1 MDNFERYAQA
11 VSLRHDFI
19 MKIFEGVL
27 AGLSAIR
34 SNKLRASLTMLG
46 IVIGIAGVI
55 AMMSFGD
62 GANRLIMWEV
72 ERAGGTSMFGVYRPY
87 RIKQGN
93 KWVLNPS
100 KHHLKMEDVRIIQT
114 ECPSV
119 VASAP
124 EIGQGMNLVAG
135 GKEENVRVT
144 ATTTEFQSIRQWQS
158 DIGRYLSTEDISTW
172 NKICVIGSDV
182 VKRFFQGLNPIG
194 KELQI
199 NNERF
204 TVVGVMES
212 KGGGLN
218 PDDSEDNQVF
228 IPITTAQTRFTGDD
242 HVWHILLKAK
252 DFESVDRAMDEVKV
266 MLMRYNDGE
275 EFFKMWSVKEG
286 LESAGKISLYIKVIL
301 GIIAAVALVVGGI
314 GILNIMLVSVTE
326 RIREI
331 GIRKAVGAK
340 SRDIRF
346 QFLMEAIVL
355 CMIGSVGGI
364 LLGTLLG
371 YGFAWAVT
379 KFIIKEFSWPSVV
392 SIQTIILAVFSGAA
406 VGIFFGY
413 YPASKAAKLP
423 PIEALRHE

>member
-1 MDNFERYAQA
+1 
-11 VSLRHDFI
+11 
-19 MKIFEGVL
+19 MKAFEGIL

-34 SNKLRASLTMLG
+34 SNKLRSSLTMLG

-62 GANRLIMWEV
+62 GANRLIMWEI
-72 ERAGGTSMFGVYRPY
+72 ERVGGTSMFGVYRPY
-87 RIKQGN
+87 KIKQGN

-100 KHHLKMEDVRIIQT
+100 KHHLKMEDVRAVQA

-135 GKEENVRVT
+135 GNQERVRVT
-144 ATTTEFQSIRQWQS
+144 ATTTGFQTIRRWNN
-158 DIGRYLSTEDISTW
+158 DIGRFLSTEDIGTW
-172 NKICVIGSDV
+172 SKICVIGTEV
-182 VKRFFQGLNPIG
+182 VKQFFKGLNPIG
-194 KELQI
+194 KELRI
-199 NNERF
+199 NDERF

-218 PDDSEDNQVF
+218 PDNSEDNQVL

-242 HVWHILLKAK
+242 RVWHLLLKAK
-252 DFESVDRAMDEVKV
+252 DYESVEKAMAEVKV
-266 MLMRYNDGE
+266 MLMRYHNGE
-275 EFFKMWSVKEG
+275 EFFEMWSIKEG
-286 LESAGKISLYIKVIL
+286 MEIAGKISLYIKVIL
-301 GIIAAVALVVGGI
+301 GIIASVALIVGGI

-331 GIRKAVGAK
+331 GIRKSVGAK
-340 SRDIRF
+340 SRDIRL
-346 QFLMEAIVL
+346 QFLMEAVVL

-364 LLGTLLG
+364 LVGALLG

-406 VGIFFGY
+406 IGIFFGY

>member
-1 MDNFERYAQA
+1 
-11 VSLRHDFI
+11 
-19 MKIFEGVL
+19 MKVLEGIL
-27 AGLSAIR
+27 AGLAVIR
-34 SNKLRASLTMLG
+34 SHKLRSSLTMLG

-72 ERAGGTSMFGVYRPY
+72 ERVGGTSMFGVYREWK
-87 RIKQGN
+87 IKQGN
-93 KWVLNPS
+93 KWILNPS
-100 KHHLKMEDVRIIQT
+100 KHRLKLEDARSIQA

-119 VASAP
+119 IGVAP
-124 EIGQGMNLVAG
+124 EIGQRMNLVAG
-135 GKEENVRVT
+135 GNEERVSVT
-144 ATTTEFQSIRQWQS
+144 ATTMEFQAIRRWNN
-158 DIGRYLSTEDISTW
+158 DIGRFLSTEDISAW
-172 NKICVIGSDV
+172 SKICVIGTEI
-182 VKRFFQGLNPIG
+182 VKQFFKGLNPIG

-204 TVVGVMES
+204 TIVGVMES
-212 KGGGLN
+212 KGGGLD
-218 PDDSEDNQVF
+218 PESSEDKQIF

-242 HVWHILLKAK
+242 DVWHILLKAK
-252 DFESVDRAMDEVKV
+252 DYESVDRAMAEVK
-266 MLMRYNDGE
+266 MTLMRYHDGE
-275 EFFKMWSVKEG
+275 EFFKMWSIKEG

-301 GIIAAVALVVGGI
+301 GIIASVALVVGGI

-346 QFLMEAIVL
+346 QFLMEAVVL
-355 CMIGSVGGI
+355 CMIGSAGGI
-364 LLGTLLG
+364 LVGTLLG

-379 KFIIKEFSWPSVV
+379 KFIIKEFAWPSVV
-392 SIQTIILAVFSGAA
+392 SIQTVMLAVFSGAA

>member
-1 MDNFERYAQA
+1 
-11 VSLRHDFI
+11 
-19 MKIFEGVL
+19 
-27 AGLSAIR
+27 
-34 SNKLRASLTMLG
+34 MLG

-72 ERAGGTSMFGVYRPY
+72 EKAGGTSMFGVYRPY
-87 RIKQGN
+87 KIKEGN

-100 KHHLKMEDVRIIQT
+100 KYHLKLEDALIIQA

-119 VASAP
+119 DSVAP
-124 EIGQGMNLVAG
+124 EIGTGATVVTG
-135 GKEENVRVT
+135 GKEERIRMT
-144 ATTTEFQSIRQWQS
+144 ATTTDYQTIRRWHN
-158 DIGRYLSTEDISTW
+158 DIGRFLSTEDINTW
-172 NKICVIGSDV
+172 SKICVIGTEV
-182 VKRFFQGLNPIG
+182 VKRFFKGLNPIG
-194 KELQI
+194 KELRV

-218 PDDSEDNQVF
+218 PNSNEDNQIF
-228 IPITTAQTRFTGDD
+228 IPITTAQTRFTGSDQ
-242 HVWHILLKAK
+242 VWHILLKAQ
-252 DFESVDRAMDEVKV
+252 DFDSVERAMSEVKAA
-266 MLMRYNDGE
+266 LMRYHGGE
-275 EFFKMWSVKEG
+275 EFFKMWSMKEEM
-286 LESAGKISLYIKVIL
+286 ESAGKIGLYIKVIL

-346 QFLMEAIVL
+346 QFLMESVVL
-355 CMIGSVGGI
+355 CMLGSIGGM
-364 LLGTLLG
+364 LLGALLG
-371 YGFAWAVT
+371 SAFAWGVT

-392 SIQTIILAVFSGAA
+392 SIQTIMLAVFSAA
-406 VGIFFGY
+406 AIGIFFGY
-413 YPASKAAKLP
+413 YPASKAASLP

>member
-1 MDNFERYAQA
+1 
-11 VSLRHDFI
+11 
-19 MKIFEGVL
+19 MKALEGIL
-27 AGLSAIR
+27 AGLSVIQ
-34 SNKLRASLTMLG
+34 SHKLRSSLTMLG

-62 GANRLIMWEV
+62 GANRLIMLEV

-87 RIKQGN
+87 WIKQGN

-100 KHHLKMEDVRIIQT
+100 KHNLKMEDVRIIQS

-119 VASAP
+119 VAYAP
-124 EIGQGMNLVAG
+124 DITRNMNLVAG
-135 GKEENVRVT
+135 GNEERVRVT
-144 ATTTEFQSIRQWQS
+144 ATTTGFQTIRRWNN
-158 DIGRYLSTEDISTW
+158 DIGRFLSTEDINTW
-172 NKICVIGSDV
+172 SKICVIGTEV
-182 VKRFFQGLNPIG
+182 VNQFFKGLNPIG
-194 KELQI
+194 KELRV

-212 KGGGLN
+212 KGSGLN
-218 PDDSEDNQVF
+218 PDDSEDNQIF

-242 HVWHILLKAK
+242 RVWHILLKAK
-252 DFESVDRAMDEVKV
+252 NYESVDRAMAEVKV
-266 MLMRYNDGE
+266 ALMRYHNGE
-275 EFFKMWSVKEG
+275 EFFKMWSIKEG
-286 LESAGKISLYIKVIL
+286 MESAGKIGLYIKVVL

-379 KFIIKEFSWPSVV
+379 KLIIKEFSWPSVV
-392 SIQTIILAVFSGAA
+392 SIQTIILAVFSGVA

>member
-1 MDNFERYAQA
+1 
-11 VSLRHDFI
+11 
-19 MKIFEGVL
+19 MKALEGIL
-27 AGLSAIR
+27 AGLSVIQ
-34 SNKLRASLTMLG
+34 SHKLRSSLTMLG

-72 ERAGGTSMFGVYRPY
+72 ERIGGTSMFGVYRPY

-100 KHHLKMEDVRIIQT
+100 QHHLKMEDVRIIQA

-119 VASAP
+119 VAYAP
-124 EIGQGMNLVAG
+124 DITQRMNLVAG
-135 GKEENVRVT
+135 GNEERVRVT
-144 ATTTEFQSIRQWQS
+144 ATTSGYQTIRRWNN
-158 DIGRYLSTEDISTW
+158 DIGRFLLTEDINTW
-172 NKICVIGSDV
+172 SKICVIGTEV
-182 VKRFFQGLNPIG
+182 VDQFFKGLNPIG
-194 KELQI
+194 KELRV

-204 TVVGVMES
+204 TVVGVMEA
-212 KGGGLN
+212 KGGLN
-218 PDDSEDNQVF
+218 PSGYDDNEDNQIF
-228 IPITTAQTRFTGDD
+228 IPITTAQTRFTGNDR
-242 HVWHILLKAK
+242 VWHILLKAK
-252 DFESVDRAMDEVKV
+252 DYESVDRAMAEVKV
-266 MLMRYNDGE
+266 TLMRYHDGE
-275 EFFKMWSVKEG
+275 EFVEMWSIKEG
-286 LESAGKISLYIKVIL
+286 MESAGKIGLYIKVVL

-379 KFIIKEFSWPSVV
+379 KLIIKEFSWPSVV